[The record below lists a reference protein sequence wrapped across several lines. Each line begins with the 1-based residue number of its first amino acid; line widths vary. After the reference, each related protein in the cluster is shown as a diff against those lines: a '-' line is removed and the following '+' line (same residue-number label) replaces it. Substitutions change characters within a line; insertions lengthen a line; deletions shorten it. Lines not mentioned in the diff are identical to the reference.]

1 MCAAPQ
7 TDHKSSDLAMQSH
20 GVLHSNYNLP
30 PSTQQHSLS
39 LWMSHGTSNL
49 RYNIIAFLGHSSY
62 VDSSALN
69 PIMFIFFILYQ
80 FCNERKG

>member
-7 TDHKSSDLAMQSH
+7 TGHKSSDLATQSH

-30 PSTQQHSLS
+30 PSTQQHFIC

-49 RYNIIAFLGHSSY
+49 YHNILRT
-62 VDSSALN
+62 L
-69 PIMFIFFILYQ
+69 
-80 FCNERKG
+80 